1 MSNLTRKAIRDSMMR
16 LLEERPLS
24 KITVK
29 DIVEECGVNRN
40 TFYYHYADIPALI
53 EESLHELCDTI
64 ILKYPRMESLE
75 QCLQMAIDYMI
86 TYRRAAK
93 HIYESVNRDVFERY
107 LWKLCEYAV
116 NRYMDGALAVRRV
129 TNEDRLL
136 IVNYLECDC
145 FGLVMLWMREGMTTD
160 LRSRFAQLSELRGNW
175 IEEMIERCE
184 KKNLGI

>member
-16 LLEERPLS
+16 LLEEKPLS

-29 DIVEECGVNRN
+29 DIVEACGINRN

-53 EESLHELCDTI
+53 EETLREQCDTV
-64 ILKYPRMESLE
+64 ILKYPHLESLE
-75 QCLQMAIDYMI
+75 QCMGMAIDFMI

-93 HIYESVNRDVFERY
+93 HIYESVNRDAFESY

-116 NRYMDGALAVRRV
+116 NRYMDGVLAARNV
-129 TNEDRLL
+129 TDEDRTL

-145 FGLVMLWMREGMTTD
+145 FGLVMFWMREGMTTD
-160 LRSRFAQLSELRGNW
+160 LQSGFSQLSELCGNW

-184 KKNLGI
+184 KKKLGI